1 MLLAESAKYSQ
12 MSASNKNS
20 DVEDYYGYWQP
31 YPNNIRSRRWFQ
43 QFEAIKIGG
52 PFCLRAIAACAIAY
66 HVAYYTYQFTAV
78 NPEYRHDLRHV
89 IWLKQKLSV
98 YPSIG
103 ICRKEKIENFPEKR
117 SWNNAAVFYLLTVYD
132 FTIVLWLLQFSSL
145 VYLIRINFCLLF
157 KWIQMKQTE
166 WFLKKYPNQYK
177 AENTRT
183 PIISFCCGVGI
194 LSVVFVLYNRYCLD
208 ARKLPDGEAVDW
220 RWMLYLKKY
229 VPPLR
234 NFGIPYR
241 EYKPDDF

>member
-1 MLLAESAKYSQ
+1 

-20 DVEDYYGYWQP
+20 DIEDYYGYWQP

-52 PFCLRAIAACAIAY
+52 PFCLRAIAACTIAY

-117 SWNNAAVFYLLTVYD
+117 
-132 FTIVLWLLQFSSL
+132 
-145 VYLIRINFCLLF
+145 
-157 KWIQMKQTE
+157 
-166 WFLKKYPNQYK
+166 P
-177 AENTRT
+177 
-183 PIISFCCGVGI
+183 
-194 LSVVFVLYNRYCLD
+194 
-208 ARKLPDGEAVDW
+208 
-220 RWMLYLKKY
+220 
-229 VPPLR
+229 
-234 NFGIPYR
+234 
-241 EYKPDDF
+241 